1 METFAGIF
9 AWEANLERSRREKSM
24 ADQAWPI
31 IPSQATE
38 AIRRSIS
45 RFPFL
50 PLFVLHQLESEFD
63 QSVSRRWD
71 SRSRAHVVHDSWKKS
86 SSLLLERRK
95 KEEKSLRRKR
105 ERERRET
112 LRADYTVGQCEKYYP
127 LISLRTPCRFH
138 SAKKLTT
145 TGRRFSTT
153 CLRRLSAERA
163 TEVNVPQEV
172 AEPRFPLPTR
182 GESKRSTALDT
193 FANLD

>member
-105 ERERRET
+105 EREKGNVACRLYCRPVWEI
-112 LRADYTVGQCEKYYP
+112 LSFDLSAHSMPV
-127 LISLRTPCRFH
+127 SLRQEINDHGPPFQYDLPSEIISRESH
-138 SAKKLTT
+138 GS
-145 TGRRFSTT
+145 
-153 CLRRLSAERA
+153 ERA
-163 TEVNVPQEV
+163 
-172 AEPRFPLPTR
+172 AGSGR
-182 GESKRSTALDT
+182 TAISSPHEGRI
-193 FANLD
+193 